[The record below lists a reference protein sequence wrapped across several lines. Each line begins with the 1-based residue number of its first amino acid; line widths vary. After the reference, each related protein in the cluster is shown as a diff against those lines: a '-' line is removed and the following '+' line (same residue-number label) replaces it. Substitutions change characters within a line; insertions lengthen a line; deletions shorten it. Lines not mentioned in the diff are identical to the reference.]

1 MVALKL
7 TDDVITREELLKR
20 AWALVP
26 VLKERAN
33 ECEELRRIPEATITD
48 FKSSRLVDVCK
59 PQQYG
64 GYEMGWDVFCEIV
77 MVLAQGCGSSAW
89 VYSVYAEHANR
100 MGNYPFEVQEEVWGD
115 DPSVFISSGNSGQAE
130 LEPAPGGFRLS
141 GRFNFSSGCDY
152 ADWHITGAKVKG
164 KNERRQ
170 ITFPASDRELD
181 DNWFV
186 VGLAGT
192 GSKDYVLKNIF
203 IPEYRTYVIP
213 TPGVRAKD
221 NVIFRLPQWSVNPFD
236 LAAVSVGVAEA
247 GLAQFVDSLKTRMSR
262 FGDKIAEFQSLQLRI
277 AESSAELD
285 MARCIILEDLQETQ
299 DYLQSHEKLPRE
311 MMTRNK
317 RDMAYVPV
325 LATRAIDRIFYAAG
339 AGGLLLSGDLQR
351 CFRDVHA
358 GAAQLALNW
367 DVNGTTYGQ
376 VALGLDPG
384 QVRW

>member
-1 MVALKL
+1 M
-7 TDDVITREELLKR
+7 REELLER
-20 AWALVP
+20 AQALVP

-33 ECEELRRIPEATITD
+33 ECEKLRRIPEATIAD
-48 FKSSRLVDVCK
+48 LKSTRLVDVCK
-59 PQQYG
+59 PAQYG
-64 GYEMGWDVFCEIV
+64 GYELGWDVFCEIV
-77 MVLAQGCGSSAW
+77 MELAQGCGSTAW

-100 MGNYPFEVQEEVWGD
+100 MGNYPLEIQAEVWGT
-115 DPSVFISSGNSGQAE
+115 DPNTFISSGNSGQAE
-130 LEPAPGGFRLS
+130 LEPVDGGFRLS
-141 GRFNFSSGCDY
+141 GRFNYSSGCDH
-152 ADWHITGAKVKG
+152 AGWHITGAKVKDT
-164 KNERRQ
+164 KERRQ
-170 ITFPASDRELD
+170 IAFPASDRELD

-192 GSKDYVLKNIF
+192 GSKDYLLNDVF
-203 IPEYRTYVIP
+203 IPEYRTYIIP
-213 TPGVRAKD
+213 QPGVRAKD

-236 LAAVSVGVAEA
+236 LAAVSVGVAQG
-247 GLAQFVDSLKTRMSR
+247 GLDQFVESLKTRMSR
-262 FGDKIAEFQSLQLRI
+262 FGAKIAEFQSLQLRI
-277 AESSAELD
+277 AESAAELD
-285 MARCIILEDLQETQ
+285 MARRIILDDLRESQ
-299 DYLQSHEKLPRE
+299 DYLQDNKKLPRD

-317 RDMAYVPV
+317 RDMAYAPV

-384 QVRW
+384 MVRW